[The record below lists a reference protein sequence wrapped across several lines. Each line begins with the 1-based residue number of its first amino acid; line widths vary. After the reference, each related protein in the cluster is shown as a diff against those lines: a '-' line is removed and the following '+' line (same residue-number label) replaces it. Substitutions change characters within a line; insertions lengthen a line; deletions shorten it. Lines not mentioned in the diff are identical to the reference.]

1 MRTLDDIKKQLEIF
15 RKIETTLSDEIEKT
29 SPTNFSLLNN
39 LDKELYKIES
49 LIVLL
54 EWIVGDDKNVEV

>member
-1 MRTLDDIKKQLEIF
+1 MRTLDDIKKQLETF

-54 EWIVGDDKNVEV
+54 EWIIGDDENVEV

>member
-1 MRTLDDIKKQLEIF
+1 MRTLDDIKKQLESF

-29 SPTNFSLLNN
+29 SPTNFSLLND

-54 EWIVGDDKNVEV
+54 EWIVGDDENVGV

>member
-1 MRTLDDIKKQLEIF
+1 MRTLDDIKKQLESF

-29 SPTNFSLLNN
+29 SPTNFSLLND

-54 EWIVGDDKNVEV
+54 EWIVGDDENVEM

>member
-15 RKIETTLSDEIEKT
+15 RKIETMLNDKIEKT
-29 SPTNFSLLNN
+29 SPTNFNLLND

-54 EWIVGDDKNVEV
+54 KWIVGDD